1 MMLQSMMMFGIY
13 AKMKLRQL
21 ISDEKGAVDIVAI
34 VVLIGIAVLL
44 AIVFRKQI
52 EGLLTQLFRTITGT
66 ATNAVQGTGG
76 GATGGN

>member
-1 MMLQSMMMFGIY
+1 MMLQSMMMFGSY

-44 AIVFRKQI
+44 AVIFKDQI
-52 EGLLTQLFRTITGT
+52 AALLESLFKTITKT
-66 ATNAVQGTGG
+66 ANNTVSE
-76 GATGGN
+76 

>member
-1 MMLQSMMMFGIY
+1 MMLQCMMMFGNY

-44 AIVFRKQI
+44 AVIFKDQI
-52 EGLLTQLFRTITGT
+52 AALLESLFGTITE
-66 ATNAVQGTGG
+66 NANNTVNGE
-76 GATGGN
+76 

>member
-1 MMLQSMMMFGIY
+1 MMLQSMMMFGSY

-44 AIVFRKQI
+44 AVIFKDQI
-52 EGLLTQLFRTITGT
+52 AALLESLFGTITKT
-66 ATNAVQGTGG
+66 ANNTVNGE
-76 GATGGN
+76 

>member
-1 MMLQSMMMFGIY
+1 MMLQSMMMFGSY

-44 AIVFRKQI
+44 AVIFKDQI
-52 EGLLTQLFRTITGT
+52 AALLESLFGTITKT
-66 ATNAVQGTGG
+66 ANNTVSGE
-76 GATGGN
+76 

>member
-1 MMLQSMMMFGIY
+1 MMLQCMMMFGNY

-44 AIVFRKQI
+44 AVIFKDQI
-52 EGLLTQLFRTITGT
+52 AALLDSLFQTITGT
-66 ATNAVQGTGG
+66 ANSAVE
-76 GATGGN
+76 

>member
-1 MMLQSMMMFGIY
+1 MMLQSMMMFGSY

-44 AIVFRKQI
+44 AVIFKDQI
-52 EGLLTQLFRTITGT
+52 AGLLESLFGTITDN
-66 ATNAVQGTGG
+66 ATKAVNSGE
-76 GATGGN
+76 